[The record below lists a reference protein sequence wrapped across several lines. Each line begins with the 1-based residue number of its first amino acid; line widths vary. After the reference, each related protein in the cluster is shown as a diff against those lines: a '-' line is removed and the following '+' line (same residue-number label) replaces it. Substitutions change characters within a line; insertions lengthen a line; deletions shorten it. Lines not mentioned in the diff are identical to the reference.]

1 VTYFLDTPPEADEP
15 YAAGS
20 GGHRNV
26 GRTIV
31 GYTLLA
37 ILAALVLLGAYL
49 PAPYAIER
57 PGPAFNVL
65 GQNNQTPIIT
75 VSGAP
80 TYATEGSLDLLT
92 VSLLGSPGHTP
103 SWFEL
108 AGAYLDKSQNILPID
123 EVFPPSESS
132 VNVEK
137 QNQLMFEDS
146 QQQATAVALNALG
159 YKYKMQIYVDSLAPK
174 GPATN
179 ILRKGDIL
187 LTVAGKTVQSIDG
200 LRALVQTT
208 NGKPVELQGVRNG
221 KPFTAQITP
230 ISSEGKWRVGI
241 YAGSR
246 FDFPIDVK
254 LQLADVGG
262 PSGGTMFAL
271 GIYDKLTPG
280 SLTGGEMIAGTGT
293 IDQSGDVGPIGG
305 IRQKLYGA
313 VRAGATWFL
322 APASNCDEVVGHI
335 PNGIQVVSMTTFTD
349 ALTAVKQIAAKKSIA
364 GLPTCSAN

>member
-1 VTYFLDTPPEADEP
+1 VTYFSDTPPDPNDP

-20 GGHRNV
+20 GGHRSIV
-26 GRTIV
+26 RSIV
-31 GYTLLA
+31 GYALLV
-37 ILAALVLLGAYL
+37 ILAALILVGAYL

-65 GQNNQTPIIT
+65 GQNNKTPIIT

-80 TYATEGSLDLLT
+80 TYATQGSLDLLT
-92 VSLLGSPGHTP
+92 VELLGSPGHTP
-103 SWFEL
+103 TWFDL
-108 AGAYLDKSQNILPID
+108 AGAYFDKSQNILPID
-123 EVFPPSESS
+123 EAFPPNQSTVS
-132 VNVEK
+132 VNR
-137 QNQLMFEDS
+137 QNALMFQDS

-159 YKYKMQIYVDSLAPK
+159 YQYKMQIYVDSLATN
-174 GPATN
+174 GPATK
-179 ILRKGDIL
+179 LLQKGDIIL
-187 LTVAGKTVQSIDG
+187 KVAGKTVQSIDG
-200 LRALVQTT
+200 LRSLVQTT
-208 NGKPVELQGVRNG
+208 KGKPVEVQAVRAG
-221 KPFTAQITP
+221 KAFTVQITP
-230 ISSEGKWRVGI
+230 ISTEGKWRVGI
-241 YAGSR
+241 FAGSR
-246 FDFPIDVK
+246 FDFPIDVN

-271 GIYDKLTPG
+271 GIYDKMTPG
-280 SLTGGEMIAGTGT
+280 SLTGGQLIAGTGT
-293 IDQSGDVGPIGG
+293 IDQSGQVGPIGG

-335 PNGIQVVSMTTFTD
+335 PDGIQVVSIKTFTD